1 MVATS
6 RRLPRRW
13 WAARLAGVLL
23 AIAAGGAQAGTLRYC
38 DRGSPMSAAEQ
49 DQALQVAARV
59 KQVLDASGEPVA
71 LVSRS
76 GLNLAW
82 LGLRFSHAGL
92 ALRDSPRGPW
102 AVRQLYFDCDA
113 AVPRVF
119 DQGMAGFV
127 LGTDDRQARHVSVVF
142 LPRAASAPLAEL
154 AGSAPGAL
162 AVLAADY
169 SANAYAWGTSY
180 QNCNQWV
187 AELLGL
193 AWGGLP
199 LPASPAGPDGAPVL
213 RQQAQAW
220 LRHAGYAPMVFD
232 VFPPLRLAA
241 AAVPW
246 LHEDDHP
253 AEDRARSLYRVSM
266 PDALEA
272 FVRRRWPE
280 AARVEVCHAGGRL
293 VVRHGWAPIGDGC
306 VPAPGDE
313 VSLLDGGATPALRR
327 EEPTHGT

>member
-1 MVATS
+1 MATS
-6 RRLPRRW
+6 RRCL
-13 WAARLAGVLL
+13 AALL
-23 AIAAGGAQAGTLRYC
+23 ASALLGGAAHAGTLRYC
-38 DRGSPMSAAEQ
+38 DRGTPMTAAEQ
-49 DQALQVAARV
+49 DHALQVAARV
-59 KQVLDASGEPVA
+59 KQALDDAGEPVA

-169 SANAYAWGTSY
+169 SANAHAWGTRY

-193 AWGGLP
+193 AWGGVP
-199 LPASPAGPDGAPVL
+199 LPPPAAPGAGTPAV
-213 RQQAQAW
+213 REQAQAW
-220 LRHAGYAPMVFD
+220 LRQAGYAPMVFD

-241 AAVPW
+241 ATVPW

-253 AEDRARSLYRVSM
+253 DEDRARSLYRVSM

-272 FVRRRWPE
+272 FVRRRWPD
-280 AARVEVCHAGGRL
+280 ARRVEVCHAGGRL
-293 VVRHGWAPIGDGC
+293 VVRQGWTPIADGC
-306 VPAPGDE
+306 VAEPGDE
-313 VSLLDGGATPALRR
+313 VTVLASGPRPVPGPGARHDT
-327 EEPTHGT
+327 

>member
-1 MVATS
+1 MAGPILAPA
-6 RRLPRRW
+6 RHGL
-13 WAARLAGVLL
+13 AALLLAGM
-23 AIAAGGAQAGTLRYC
+23 AAAAPAGTLRYC
-38 DRGSPMSAAEQ
+38 DRGSAMTAAQQ
-49 DQALQVAARV
+49 DQALQLAARL
-59 KQVLDASGEPVA
+59 KQELDAAGEPVA

-82 LGLRFSHAGL
+82 LGLRFTHAGL

-113 AVPRVF
+113 AVPRLF

-142 LPRAASAPLAEL
+142 LPPAASAPLARL

-169 SANAYAWGTSY
+169 SANAYAWGLRY

-193 AWGGLP
+193 AWGELP
-199 LPASPAGPDGAPVL
+199 LQPPPGAHASAPPL
-213 RQQAQAW
+213 RRQAQDW
-220 LRHAGYAPMVFD
+220 LRRAGYAPMVFD

-253 AEDRARSLYRVSM
+253 GEDRARSQYRVSM

-280 AARVEVCHAGGRL
+280 ARRVEVCHAGDRL
-293 VVRHGWAPIGDGC
+293 VVRRGWDPIADGC
-306 VPAPGDE
+306 MPAPGDE
-313 VSLLDGGATPALRR
+313 LRSLGGETAGTQAGTPA
-327 EEPTHGT
+327 GDAS